1 MPSYLCFQC
10 SRKFSLD
17 HVDISQSPIS
27 FYLFSA
33 FVDQD
38 IGRFQFS
45 FLSRFPVS
53 SLRMDTVIETG
64 VTNAAYQKMPHHLC
78 SVDAHRAVLLT
89 FSKGVM
95 RPALANAL

>member
-1 MPSYLCFQC
+1 
-10 SRKFSLD
+10 
-17 HVDISQSPIS
+17 
-27 FYLFSA
+27 
-33 FVDQD
+33 
-38 IGRFQFS
+38 
-45 FLSRFPVS
+45 
-53 SLRMDTVIETG
+53 MDTVIETG